1 MHGAGAGSGGTLGAA
16 VSRGRR
22 RKLPTILFFSTD
34 LFANVRA
41 ARSQCIS
48 PKPGQQSTGKN
59 GESGRFHTTRL
70 ASGGGGGESARMSL
84 KGGNSPSTLA
94 VPVRGRDSR
103 LAAKERAAAKERSAD
118 QRRAKAEMAAAR
130 EGGGADRARHLA
142 SKRTKVAASALQRP
156 PISRAMTVS
165 RQRFDLHSSGYV
177 RSLAR
182 LAVSKA
188 APAVRP
194 PALRGRPAAVRG
206 ETSVVS
212 TASWAPPHSGRP
224 LAMTSMRRSSW
235 RAGSTFKSLTST
247 LRATAAPASLHTR
260 AAARSRGPPLARKMP
275 ERGQAARWSP
285 QGSRCARQRHLAE
298 VSGRGKRSLRRRM
311 ARKSA
316 LREAQPAGPAGR
328 RRQRR
333 IPEGRPC
340 GKSRQRLG
348 TPGAANRE

>member
-1 MHGAGAGSGGTLGAA
+1 MHSVRHRRDIFPPLPKRSGV
-16 VSRGRR
+16 VSA
-22 RKLPTILFFSTD
+22 LFFSTD

-118 QRRAKAEMAAAR
+118 QRRVKAEMAAAR

-311 ARKSA
+311 ARKCPHHD
-316 LREAQPAGPAGR
+316 AQHHHHRMSHVAG
-328 RRQRR
+328 
-333 IPEGRPC
+333 
-340 GKSRQRLG
+340 
-348 TPGAANRE
+348 